1 MSTKTTTKGSDMTTT
16 ITHACGTC
24 GQQMPWY
31 PTQDCVAWNQGFCN
45 ACFGEAARRIRMWN
59 EGRCK

>member
-1 MSTKTTTKGSDMTTT
+1 MTTT